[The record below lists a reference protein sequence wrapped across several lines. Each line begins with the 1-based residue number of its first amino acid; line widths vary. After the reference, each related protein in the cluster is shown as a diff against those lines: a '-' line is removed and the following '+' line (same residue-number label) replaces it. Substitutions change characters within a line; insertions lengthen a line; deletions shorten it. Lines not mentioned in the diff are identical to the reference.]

1 MAGKKISGN
10 KNLRAKLLRGLDEIF
25 SYFKATPTVQ
35 NAASAVILIPNANA
49 LLIGEPGTGKT
60 TLIRMLSKAFFG
72 GSFAK
77 VSFSQSVT
85 PFDVFFFLDLGKLSR
100 GVEEITPRPIL
111 QARFRLFNELGRCPP
126 AVQNELLELLEERQK
141 TWRGQ
146 VFNAPE
152 GINFFDMN
160 PMDAASVEL
169 SDALLDRMD
178 LSITVPAL
186 NMKQEFELLYET
198 SSFSTDLVENTP
210 KVLTPKQMLKI
221 WEQVDAVE
229 IPPSEMFF
237 LTLLRAMISKC
248 KYHDRSVVTADFVQQ
263 NCQQCTYSGEV
274 CSQLKRV
281 PAFRI
286 SRSAVKIA
294 KALAYL
300 RGSAQ
305 VSYDDVL
312 RAFALA
318 LPHRIKLYPQ
328 VRNQFGSEYMWVR
341 NRFFQAV
348 ETKQKLWKE
357 AAGHFADALKGSNKA
372 KEELKELGNRDVA
385 VLSAYQSWF
394 GGQDKD
400 IFTKVIWQ

>member
-1 MAGKKISGN
+1 MAGKKISGK
-10 KNLRAKLLRGLDEIF
+10 KNLRAKFLKGLDEIF
-25 SYFKATPTVQ
+25 SHFKATPTVQ
-35 NAASAVILIPNANA
+35 NATSAVILIPNANA
-49 LLIGEPGTGKT
+49 LLVGDPGTGKT
-60 TLIRMLSKAFFG
+60 TLLRMLSKAFFG
-72 GSFAK
+72 DSFAK

-85 PFDVFFFLDLGKLSR
+85 PFDVFFFLNLGKLSK

-141 TWRGQ
+141 SWRGQ
-146 VFNAPE
+146 VFEAPE

-160 PMDAASVEL
+160 PMDATSVEL

-198 SSFSTDLVENTP
+198 SSFSADLVENTK
-210 KVLTPKQMLKI
+210 KVLTPKQMQKI
-221 WEQVDAVE
+221 WEQVDAIE
-229 IPPSEMFF
+229 IPASEMFF
-237 LTLLRAMISKC
+237 LTLLRALISKC
-248 KYHDRSVVTADFVQQ
+248 RHHDRSVVTADFVQQ
-263 NCQQCTYSGEV
+263 KCQQCTYSGEL
-274 CSQLKRV
+274 CSQLRHV

-286 SRSAVKIA
+286 SRSATKIA

-305 VSYDDVL
+305 VSYDDIL
-312 RAFALA
+312 KAFALA

-328 VRNQFGSEYMWVR
+328 VRNQFGNEYLWVR
-341 NRFFQAV
+341 DRFFQAV
-348 ETKQKLWKE
+348 ETKQQLWKE
-357 AAGHFADALKGSNKA
+357 AAGHFAEALKGKKKA

-394 GGQDKD
+394 GSQGKD
-400 IFTKVIWQ
+400 IFTKVVWQ